1 MSKFELEKIKE
12 LINSYGRYVICD
24 EIWENDYTE
33 LLDASGK
40 AWVWEECEDVLNSG
54 AIGEYEGKT
63 IVQHQANYKN
73 VQEILENEA
82 FILFDDDNVYYGDDA
97 IAYDWKRDTVGEI
110 VDEFCESDVYDNTE
124 VAKIIQRYLQEEI
137 DDLRSDDM
145 ESKLIHYMLNN
156 PDDADVQ
163 NKMIE
168 IVSGLDYVVRADDLK
183 ELTELM
189 GVDDVLESVANSGVK
204 PSDADGVV
212 MMFGESK
219 EIISFDECDAVEVLM
234 NEVLPE
240 LGLDIEDA
248 LELHISG
255 WGASVFE
262 ICADLGI
269 SKVDLIE
276 FYEENQ

>member
-12 LINSYGRYVICD
+12 LINSYGHYVICD

-63 IVQHQANYKN
+63 IVQHQADYKN

-97 IAYDWKRDTVGEI
+97 TACDWKRDTVGEI
-110 VDEFCESDVYDNTE
+110 VDEFCESDVYDDTE
-124 VAKIIQRYLQEEI
+124 VAEIIQRYLQEEI

>member
-12 LINSYGRYVICD
+12 LINSYGRYIICD

-97 IAYDWKRDTVGEI
+97 TACDWKRDTVGEI

-124 VAKIIQRYLQEEI
+124 VAKIIQRYLQAEI

>member
-12 LINSYGRYVICD
+12 LINSYGRYIICD

-110 VDEFCESDVYDNTE
+110 VDEFCESDVYDDTE
-124 VAKIIQRYLQEEI
+124 VAEIIQRYLQEEI

>member
-12 LINSYGRYVICD
+12 LINSYGRYIICD

-97 IAYDWKRDTVGEI
+97 TACDWKRDTVGEI

-124 VAKIIQRYLQEEI
+124 VAEIIQRYLQAEI

-183 ELTELM
+183 EITELM

>member
-12 LINSYGRYVICD
+12 LINSYGRYIICD
-24 EIWENDYTE
+24 EIWENGYTE

-97 IAYDWKRDTVGEI
+97 TACDWKRDTVGEI

-124 VAKIIQRYLQEEI
+124 VAKIIQRYLQAEI